1 MLFCHHYNVHI
12 VFYNVLSMHDGGSI
26 KKEKERA
33 MWYFIVSISSGA
45 LDQQGV
51 PILSVKF
58 KKKKAPVACLC
69 L

>member
-1 MLFCHHYNVHI
+1 
-12 VFYNVLSMHDGGSI
+12 MHDRGSI

-45 LDQQGV
+45 QDQQGV

-58 KKKKAPVACLC
+58 KERKPLLHVFVSSKLAPPPVDN
-69 L
+69 